1 MLYFFI
7 GLALIGIG
15 AVMLVKPRLM
25 YELTETW
32 QHDGGAGEPSKLY
45 LWSTRFGGV
54 MFILAGICG
63 LILPFLTQ

>member
-7 GLALIGIG
+7 GLVLIGIG
-15 AVMLVKPRLM
+15 ITMLVKPQLV

-32 QHDGGAGEPSKLY
+32 KHDGGMYGPSRLY

-54 MFILAGICG
+54 MCTLAGICG
-63 LILPFLTQ
+63 VILPFLPQ

>member
-7 GLALIGIG
+7 GLVLIGIG
-15 AVMLVKPRLM
+15 ITMLVKPQLV

-32 QHDGGAGEPSKLY
+32 KHDGGAGEPSKLY
-45 LWSTRFGGV
+45 LWSTRCGGV

-63 LILPFLTQ
+63 LIVPCLL